1 MHHALETSFSDAYC
15 SDECLVTQLRNI
27 AHFKVLLEFCK
38 KIYVSIY
45 FLAKKKRN
53 IPFFFLCMLGLAWF
67 YSSIFESS
75 INLKFKIQLLIT
87 ILFAASRIFTFF
99 SI

>member
-45 FLAKKKRN
+45 FWQKRETCLS
-53 IPFFFLCMLGLAWF
+53 F
-67 YSSIFESS
+67 
-75 INLKFKIQLLIT
+75 
-87 ILFAASRIFTFF
+87 
-99 SI
+99 

>member
-45 FLAKKKRN
+45 FLAKKRETCLS
-53 IPFFFLCMLGLAWF
+53 FFNVCLVWLGFTHPYLKVVSI
-67 YSSIFESS
+67 SS
-75 INLKFKIQLLIT
+75 L
-87 ILFAASRIFTFF
+87 RF
-99 SI
+99 SY

>member
-15 SDECLVTQLRNI
+15 SDEYLVTQLRNI

-45 FLAKKKRN
+45 FLAKKEKHA
-53 IPFFFLCMLGLAWF
+53 FLFLMYAWF
-67 YSSIFESS
+67 G
-75 INLKFKIQLLIT
+75 LVLLIH
-87 ILFAASRIFTFF
+87 I
-99 SI
+99 

>member
-45 FLAKKKRN
+45 FLAKKRETYL
-53 IPFFFLCMLGLAWF
+53 FFLCMLGLAWF